1 MPIDFFCRC
10 GIIDLS
16 KEREGN
22 KMRRTNESIYKAEI
36 NTNGDYKVSKAAF
49 ICWLTQ
55 NGVDIKTSLYGISSE
70 TDCYDVAVDF
80 SIPLILVK
88 ALMKEYL

>member
-1 MPIDFFCRC
+1 
-10 GIIDLS
+10 
-16 KEREGN
+16 
-22 KMRRTNESIYKAEI
+22 MRRTNEDIYKEEI
-36 NTNGDYKVSKAAF
+36 NINEDYKISKAAF

-55 NGVDIKTSLYGISSE
+55 NEVDIKTSLYGISTE
-70 TDCYDVAVDF
+70 TDYYNVAVDF